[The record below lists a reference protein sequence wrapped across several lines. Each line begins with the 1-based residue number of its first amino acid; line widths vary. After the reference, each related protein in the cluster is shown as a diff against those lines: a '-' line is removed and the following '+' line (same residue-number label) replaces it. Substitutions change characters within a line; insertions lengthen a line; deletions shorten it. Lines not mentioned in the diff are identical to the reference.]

1 MLNLLCYIIPQ
12 TFLALEVGLI
22 KVYPGNQNSVFILTN
37 KICKEICNV
46 NSEWALD
53 KLTHLQ
59 IALFHTC
66 FRIKLQPICQYW

>member
-37 KICKEICNV
+37 KICKEICNG
-46 NSEWALD
+46 NSEWAL
-53 KLTHLQ
+53 
-59 IALFHTC
+59 
-66 FRIKLQPICQYW
+66 R